1 MTRTQGR
8 IVAFVLAAATLVI
21 TQVVKDSTLFGL
33 SPQVTQL
40 LVIVNGVLALGTNY
54 LPNIWRSE
62 PAPLP
67 GG

>member
-8 IVAFVLAAATLVI
+8 IIAFVLAAATLVV
-21 TQVVKDSTLFGL
+21 TQVAKDASLFGL
-33 SPQVTQL
+33 TPAVAQL

-54 LPNIWRSE
+54 LPNIWRTE

-67 GG
+67 